1 MPSAL
6 VPAVVRALA
15 IAKLPQSTSIKFVKL
30 MNGNYEAEAGEH
42 EIVVTPGGRQV
53 GGERQRQR
61 RGRRRLM
68 RALVVEDY
76 APVRDAV
83 VEGLTENGFA
93 VDSSSDGEEG
103 LWYAQQNP
111 YDVIVL
117 DLMLPKRD
125 GMSVLKAL
133 RASGSTIPVLVLTA
147 KDGVD
152 DRVRGLDTGADDYLV
167 KPFAFA
173 ELLARV
179 RALVRRHYTATPV
192 ILVGDLAIDTTKR
205 AVVRDGESIALSA
218 REYALLEY
226 LAMRVGQLV
235 TRTEIWEHVYDFHSD
250 AHSNVVDV
258 YIGYLR
264 KKLGSE
270 LIQTKRGQG
279 YVLG

>member
-1 MPSAL
+1 
-6 VPAVVRALA
+6 
-15 IAKLPQSTSIKFVKL
+15 
-30 MNGNYEAEAGEH
+30 
-42 EIVVTPGGRQV
+42 
-53 GGERQRQR
+53 
-61 RGRRRLM
+61 M
-68 RALVVEDY
+68 RVLVVEDY
-76 APVRDAV
+76 APVRNAV

-103 LWYAQQNP
+103 LWYAEQNP

-125 GMSVLKAL
+125 GMSVLAAL
-133 RASGSTIPVLVLTA
+133 RKAGSTVPVLVLTA
-147 KDGVD
+147 KDGID

-179 RALVRRHYTATPV
+179 RALVRRRYTSTPV
-192 ILVGDLAIDTTKR
+192 IHVRDLAIDTTKR
-205 AVVRDGESIALSA
+205 AVVRGGEVVALSA

-226 LAMRVGQLV
+226 LAMRAGELV
-235 TRTEIWEHVYDFHSD
+235 TRTEIWEHVYDFHSE
-250 AHSNVVDV
+250 AQSNVVDV

-270 LIQTKRGQG
+270 VIQTRRGQG